1 MYQTVLVPVDD
12 VETMEPAFEHAAEVA
27 GRRDATIHL
36 LHVVDKRA
44 FITLDEAMK
53 ADVERELVEQGE
65 ATVAAAA
72 DWFTDVGVA
81 TETACVSGDP
91 AEEILTFAGEIGA
104 DLLVMGTR
112 RSDYQQSML
121 GSVSQKVTGN
131 TDVPVLTVNVA
142 GEE

>member
-12 VETMEPAFEHAAEVA
+12 VETMEPVFEHAAEVA
-27 GRRDATIHL
+27 GRRDATVHL

-44 FITLDEAMK
+44 FITLEDAMK

-65 ATVAAAA
+65 AAVAAAA
-72 DWFTDVGVA
+72 DWFAGEGVA
-81 TETACVSGDP
+81 TETTCLSGDP
-91 AEEILTFAGEIGA
+91 AEEILAYAATIGA

-121 GSVSQKVTGN
+121 GSVSQKVTGS
-131 TDVPVLTVNVA
+131 TDLPVLTVNVA
-142 GEE
+142 DQA